1 MGLSNSSFLDACR
14 GQNKGRIPL
23 WIMRQAGRYLPEY
36 LEVRDK
42 VSFNE
47 LCRTPELIAEV
58 VRQPIHRF
66 GFDAAILFSDI
77 LTMLDP
83 MGIRFEFPDGGPR
96 IEKPFESPE
105 DIDQLGSLDPEKDMS
120 FVMDGIRK
128 IKEILPQTPLIGFV
142 GSPFT
147 LACYLIEGKGSKN
160 FDKAKKFLH
169 KYPEAGQKLLNKL
182 ADAESEYLKAQI
194 AAGADT
200 VQIFQSWDGILSRDD
215 YRRFS
220 AEPVSRILAALKSTG
235 VPRIVFVN
243 NLAPYV
249 DLVSELDCEVVGVD
263 YRTDLA
269 ASMKALPGKSVQGNL
284 DPSVLFGSVA
294 HVREETLKILDSLTD
309 YDRLIFNL
317 GHGIQPKTPLESVAT
332 VVETVHNYRS

>member
-1 MGLSNSSFLDACR
+1 MGLSKSTFLDACR
-14 GQNKGRIPL
+14 GRNKGRIPL
-23 WIMRQAGRYLPEY
+23 WVMRQAGRYLPEY
-36 LEVRDK
+36 LEVRSK
-42 VSFNE
+42 VTFNE
-47 LCRTPELIAEV
+47 LCRSPELIAEV

-83 MGIRFEFPDGGPR
+83 MGIKFEFPDGGPR
-96 IEKPFESPE
+96 IEKPMEIPE
-105 DIDQLGSLDPEKDMS
+105 DVDQLGELNPEKDMS
-120 FVMDGIRK
+120 YVMEGIKK
-128 IKEILPQTPLIGFV
+128 IKEILPETPLIGFV

-169 KYPEAGQKLLNKL
+169 QYPEAGQKLLNKL
-182 ADAESEYLKAQI
+182 ADAEGEYLKAQI

-215 YRRFS
+215 YQRFS
-220 AEPVSRILAALKSTG
+220 FDPVSRILASLKSTN

-249 DLVSELDCEVVGVD
+249 DLVAGLDCEVIGVD

-269 ASMKALPGKSVQGNL
+269 ASMEALPGKSVQGNL
-284 DPSVLFGSVA
+284 DPSVLFGSVD
-294 HVREETLKILDSLTD
+294 HVKERTLKILDSITD
-309 YDRLIFNL
+309 HDRLIFNL
-317 GHGIQPKTPLESVAT
+317 GHGIQPKTPIESVAT

>member
-1 MGLSNSSFLDACR
+1 MGLSNSIFLAACR
-14 GQNKGRIPL
+14 GENQGRIPV

-36 LEVRDK
+36 LEVRGK

-47 LCRTPELIAEV
+47 LCRSPELIARV
-58 VRQPIHRF
+58 VRQPIDRF

-83 MGIRFEFPDGGPR
+83 MGIKFEFPDGGPR
-96 IEKPFESPE
+96 IEKPFQSPE
-105 DIDQLGSLDPEKDMS
+105 DVDQLGPLEPAKDMS
-120 FVMDGIRK
+120 FVMDGIKK
-128 IKEILPQTPLIGFV
+128 IKELLPDTPLIGFV

-182 ADAESEYLKAQI
+182 ADAQGEYLKAQV

-200 VQIFQSWDGILSRDD
+200 VQIFLSWDGILSRDD
-215 YRRFS
+215 FRRFS
-220 AEPVSRILAALKSTG
+220 AEPISRILAAVKSTG
-235 VPRIVFVN
+235 VPRILFLN
-243 NLAPYV
+243 NLAPYL
-249 DLVSELDCEVVGVD
+249 DIVSELDCEVVGVD

-269 ASMKALPGKSVQGNL
+269 ASMKALPGKAVQGNL
-284 DPSVLFGSVA
+284 DPSILFGSA
-294 HVREETLKILDSLTD
+294 AQVREQTLKILDSVTD

-317 GHGIQPKTPLESVAT
+317 GHGIQPGTPLESVAALVQ
-332 VVETVHNYRS
+332 VVHDYRS